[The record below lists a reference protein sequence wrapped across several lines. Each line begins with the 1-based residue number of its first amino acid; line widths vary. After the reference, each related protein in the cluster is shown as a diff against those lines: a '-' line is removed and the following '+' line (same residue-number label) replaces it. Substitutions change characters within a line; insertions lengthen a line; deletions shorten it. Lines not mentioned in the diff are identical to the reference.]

1 MKKMKKAISILVAS
15 AMCMGVVTPL
25 AIEKNVHASEL
36 TSYVVNLPTESNVTN
51 VQGAEESVQ
60 FIDIS
65 FENESIGEV
74 LQDAITI
81 KDSSGEE
88 INVIYFSVEGKIRI
102 PVSNFDSD
110 TTYTLSITPS
120 GLNAYNQS
128 FATGTI
134 VDDQS
139 KTNYSRKF

>member
-74 LQDAITI
+74 
-81 KDSSGEE
+81 
-88 INVIYFSVEGKIRI
+88 
-102 PVSNFDSD
+102 
-110 TTYTLSITPS
+110 
-120 GLNAYNQS
+120 
-128 FATGTI
+128 
-134 VDDQS
+134 
-139 KTNYSRKF
+139 